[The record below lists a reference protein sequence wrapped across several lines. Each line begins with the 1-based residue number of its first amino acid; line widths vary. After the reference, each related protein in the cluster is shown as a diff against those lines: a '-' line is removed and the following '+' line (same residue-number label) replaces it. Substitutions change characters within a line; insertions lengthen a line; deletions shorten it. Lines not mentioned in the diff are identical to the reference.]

1 MSNNPNTPPQS
12 STQPQRPPVSNSGPP
27 PPRPPTASPQPIVAK
42 PSTTAQPAPL
52 KPSFEGEGWKPL
64 PKKLK
69 IFGNLLSE
77 VVNKGICMYCGAC
90 IASCPID
97 ILFHSDK
104 EEPIMRGTCAVCQV
118 CYYSCPRIELPLADV
133 ERRVFGRERTPE
145 EAILGINIGRYS
157 AKAKDP
163 ELLRAAQ
170 DGGAGTALLLYAL
183 DQKII
188 DYAVVSGYSFK
199 DPYRPEPQIAS
210 TREDLIKTA
219 GSRYTPGGQVGGL
232 GEIAIPNRG
241 STNSQE
247 ERLAVVGL
255 PCELQGMWRMTT
267 HWIATPKLAKNVV
280 FTIGLFCSK
289 VFDYQKMMV
298 DYVQGTRGIDLGT
311 VTKVN
316 IKKNR
321 LLVYAVD
328 RLAIDEPVE
337 VLAHAAREECNIC
350 VDYSA
355 ELADIAV
362 GAIGSAAGWSTVLTR
377 TPRGE
382 DILNGAVESGYLE
395 MKKLDP
401 AGKAIKFL
409 ETLCERKRLRDPS
422 AYIRHSTAFARPEPK
437 LMILEAPTK

>member
-1 MSNNPNTPPQS
+1 MSNNPPAPKPNPTP
-12 STQPQRPPVSNSGPP
+12 N
-27 PPRPPTASPQPIVAK
+27 PTPA
-42 PSTTAQPAPL
+42 AQPAASPVPAGKPAAPPTPTPPPL
-52 KPSFEGEGWKPL
+52 KSSVEGEGWKPL

-69 IFGNLLSE
+69 IFGNLVSE

-157 AKAKDP
+157 AMAKDP
-163 ELLRAAQ
+163 ELHKAAQ

-255 PCELQGMWRMTT
+255 PCELQSMWRMTT
-267 HWIATPKLAKNVV
+267 HWIATPKLA
-280 FTIGLFCSK
+280 
-289 VFDYQKMMV
+289 
-298 DYVQGTRGIDLGT
+298 
-311 VTKVN
+311 
-316 IKKNR
+316 
-321 LLVYAVD
+321 
-328 RLAIDEPVE
+328 
-337 VLAHAAREECNIC
+337 
-350 VDYSA
+350 
-355 ELADIAV
+355 
-362 GAIGSAAGWSTVLTR
+362 
-377 TPRGE
+377 
-382 DILNGAVESGYLE
+382 
-395 MKKLDP
+395 
-401 AGKAIKFL
+401 
-409 ETLCERKRLRDPS
+409 
-422 AYIRHSTAFARPEPK
+422 
-437 LMILEAPTK
+437 

>member
-1 MSNNPNTPPQS
+1 MTQVATPPQ
-12 STQPQRPPVSNSGPP
+12 T
-27 PPRPPTASPQPIVAK
+27 
-42 PSTTAQPAPL
+42 L
-52 KPSFEGEGWKPL
+52 KPSAEGEGWKARPIR
-64 PKKLK
+64 LK
-69 IFGNLLSE
+69 IFGNLIAE
-77 VVNKGICMYCGAC
+77 VVHKGICMYCGAC

-97 ILFHSDK
+97 ILFHSDN
-104 EEPIMRGTCAVCQV
+104 EEPIMRGTCAACQV
-118 CYYSCPRIELPLADV
+118 CYYSCPRIELPVAEI
-133 ERRVFGRERTPE
+133 ERRVFGRERTAD
-145 EAILGINIGRYS
+145 EAILGVHIGSYS
-157 AKAKDP
+157 VRAKDP
-163 ELLRAAQ
+163 EIVANAQ
-170 DGGAGTALLLYAL
+170 DGGAVSALMLYAL
-183 DQKII
+183 EKKII
-188 DYAVVSGYSFK
+188 DYALVSGFTS
-199 DPYRPEPQIAS
+199 REPWKPAPKVAR
-210 TREDLIKTA
+210 TRQELIDNA
-219 GSRYTPGGQVGGL
+219 GSEYTPGGQIGGMA
-232 GEIAIPNRG
+232 EIAVPNR
-241 STNSQE
+241 SVVNFQE
-247 ERLAVVGL
+247 ERLALVGL
-255 PCELQGMWRMTT
+255 PCELQGFWRMNT
-267 HWIATPKLAKNVV
+267 HWIAAPKLGRNLV

-321 LLVYAVD
+321 LLVYTGD

-395 MKKLDP
+395 MKRLDP

-437 LMILEAPTK
+437 FMVLEAPTK

>member
-1 MSNNPNTPPQS
+1 MSNNPNTQPQSPPQ
-12 STQPQRPPVSNSGPP
+12 
-27 PPRPPTASPQPIVAK
+27 PPRPAGSLPPKPPTASPQPIVAK

-69 IFGNLLSE
+69 IFGNLVSE

-97 ILFHSDK
+97 ILFHSDN
-104 EEPIMRGTCAVCQV
+104 EEPIMRGTCAACQV
-118 CYYSCPRIELPLADV
+118 CYYSCPRIELPVAEI
-133 ERRVFGRERTPE
+133 ERRVFGRERTAD
-145 EAILGINIGRYS
+145 EAILGVHIGSYS
-157 AKAKDP
+157 VRAKDP
-163 ELLRAAQ
+163 EIVANAQ
-170 DGGAGTALLLYAL
+170 DGGAVSALMLYAL
-183 DQKII
+183 EKKII
-188 DYAVVSGYSFK
+188 DYALVSGFTS
-199 DPYRPEPQIAS
+199 REPWKPAPKVAR
-210 TREDLIKTA
+210 TRKELIDNA
-219 GSRYTPGGQVGGL
+219 GSEYTPGGQIGGMA
-232 GEIAIPNRG
+232 EIAVPNR
-241 STNSQE
+241 SVVNFQE
-247 ERLAVVGL
+247 ERLALVGL
-255 PCELQGMWRMTT
+255 PCELQGFWRMNT
-267 HWIATPKLAKNVV
+267 HWIAAPKLGRNLV

-321 LLVYAVD
+321 LLVCTGD

-362 GAIGSAAGWSTVLTR
+362 GARGSALVTSTGGLGRSATLQASGSRVRVDLR
-377 TPRGE
+377 SYVDVSGQKLAVGQASVR
-382 DILNGAVESGYLE
+382 DSSSSFLNPPQTIRDS
-395 MKKLDP
+395 
-401 AGKAIKFL
+401 
-409 ETLCERKRLRDPS
+409 TLLGPG
-422 AYIRHSTAFARPEPK
+422 H
-437 LMILEAPTK
+437 LL

>member
-1 MSNNPNTPPQS
+1 MN
-12 STQPQRPPVSNSGPP
+12 
-27 PPRPPTASPQPIVAK
+27 
-42 PSTTAQPAPL
+42 
-52 KPSFEGEGWKPL
+52 
-64 PKKLK
+64 
-69 IFGNLLSE
+69 
-77 VVNKGICMYCGAC
+77 
-90 IASCPID
+90 
-97 ILFHSDK
+97 
-104 EEPIMRGTCAVCQV
+104 
-118 CYYSCPRIELPLADV
+118 
-133 ERRVFGRERTPE
+133 
-145 EAILGINIGRYS
+145 
-157 AKAKDP
+157 
-163 ELLRAAQ
+163 
-170 DGGAGTALLLYAL
+170 
-183 DQKII
+183 
-188 DYAVVSGYSFK
+188 
-199 DPYRPEPQIAS
+199 
-210 TREDLIKTA
+210 
-219 GSRYTPGGQVGGL
+219 
-232 GEIAIPNRG
+232 
-241 STNSQE
+241 
-247 ERLAVVGL
+247 
-255 PCELQGMWRMTT
+255 T
-267 HWIATPKLAKNVV
+267 HWIAAPKLGRNLV

-321 LLVYAVD
+321 LLVYTGD

-362 GAIGSAAGWSTVLTR
+362 GAIGSAAGWDIAVGAIGSAAGWSTVLTR

-395 MKKLDP
+395 MKRLDP

-437 LMILEAPTK
+437 LMVLKAPTK